1 MILKFFFIT
10 ISNNKFYN
18 LCCQM
23 NKNNGQ
29 LQNSCYNRLS
39 STTTIYYSHKIQMT
53 IFDLFLITTNKPVHV
68 NSNNR
73 KQTSFCMLLFWTSN
87 STHEHKSTSN
97 VNSSWR
103 CINKSPLFV
112 FKLWLVPHYDLSNNC
127 TIFHKLLFHLSIHAD
142 KILVCFFNIAKNTVL
157 YLKQE

>member
-1 MILKFFFIT
+1 
-10 ISNNKFYN
+10 
-18 LCCQM
+18 M

-73 KQTSFCMLLFWTSN
+73 KQTSFSCCFSEHLIPRTSTN
-87 STHEHKSTSN
+87 LPQTLTVHEDALTHRRYSFSN
-97 VNSSWR
+97 
-103 CINKSPLFV
+103 
-112 FKLWLVPHYDLSNNC
+112 YG
-127 TIFHKLLFHLSIHAD
+127 
-142 KILVCFFNIAKNTVL
+142 
-157 YLKQE
+157 

>member
-1 MILKFFFIT
+1 MDSCKTAVIIDCHRQRQFIILIKYWSFF
-10 ISNNKFYN
+10 
-18 LCCQM
+18 L
-23 NKNNGQ
+23 
-29 LQNSCYNRLS
+29 L
-39 STTTIYYSHKIQMT
+39 
-53 IFDLFLITTNKPVHV
+53 TTNKPVHV

-97 VNSSWR
+97 VNSSWW

-112 FKLWLVPHYDLSNNC
+112 FKLWLVPHYDLLNNC